1 MSLSKGQR
9 VRDQEF
15 PSPAPTPSIPTEQ
28 RRRQM
33 TDLIK
38 SGPVILG
45 WRERLS
51 LPELGIGLLKAKLD
65 TGARSSSL
73 HVDTLQTFERGGAT
87 WLRFTLSTRRRHPFD
102 VSCEAP
108 ALDRRVVTDTGGR
121 RTQRW
126 FIRTQVIL
134 AGQSFSVDVNLT
146 DRRHML
152 FPLLL
157 GRSALLGRFA
167 VDPAASYTQSPSAS
181 MATDL
186 S

>member
-1 MSLSKGQR
+1 
-9 VRDQEF
+9 
-15 PSPAPTPSIPTEQ
+15 
-28 RRRQM
+28 M
-33 TDLIK
+33 TDLIV
-38 SGPVILG
+38 SDLVVPGSATPGDAISRVATTLG
-45 WRERLS
+45 WRERLA

-73 HVDTLQTFERGGAT
+73 HVDTLQAFQRDGAT
-87 WLRFTLSTRRRHPFD
+87 WLRFALSIRRRHPFEI
-102 VSCEAP
+102 SCEAP
-108 ALDRRVVTDTGGR
+108 ALDRRAVTDTGGR
-121 RTQRW
+121 RTERW

-157 GRSALLGRFA
+157 GRSALMGRFA
-167 VDPAASYTQSPSAS
+167 VDPALSYTQSRSAS
-181 MATDL
+181 TVTDI

>member
-1 MSLSKGQR
+1 
-9 VRDQEF
+9 
-15 PSPAPTPSIPTEQ
+15 
-28 RRRQM
+28 M
-33 TDLIK
+33 TDLIVP
-38 SGPVILG
+38 GPTTLG
-45 WRERLS
+45 WRERLA

-73 HVDTLQTFERGGAT
+73 HVDTLESFQRNGAT
-87 WLRFTLSTRRRHPFD
+87 WLRFTLSTKRRHPFE

-108 ALDRRVVTDTGGR
+108 ALDRRVVTDTGGH
-121 RTQRW
+121 RTKRW
-126 FIRTQVIL
+126 FIRTQVTL

-157 GRSALLGRFA
+157 GRSALMGRFA
-167 VDPAASYTQSPSAS
+167 VDPALSYTQSRPLVVT
-181 MATDL
+181 TDR

>member
-1 MSLSKGQR
+1 
-9 VRDQEF
+9 
-15 PSPAPTPSIPTEQ
+15 
-28 RRRQM
+28 M

-38 SGPVILG
+38 PGPIVLG
-45 WRERLS
+45 WRERLA
-51 LPELGIGLLKAKLD
+51 LPELGISLLKAKLD

-73 HVDTLQTFERGGAT
+73 HVDTLETFQSRGDT
-87 WLRFTLSTRRRHPFD
+87 WLRFTLSIRRRHPFEI
-102 VSCEAP
+102 SCEAP

-121 RTQRW
+121 RTERW
-126 FIRTQVIL
+126 FIRTQVTL

-157 GRSALLGRFA
+157 GRSALMGRFT
-167 VDPAASYTQSPSAS
+167 VDPALSYSQSRPPVV
-181 MATDL
+181 ATDI

>member
-1 MSLSKGQR
+1 
-9 VRDQEF
+9 
-15 PSPAPTPSIPTEQ
+15 
-28 RRRQM
+28 
-33 TDLIK
+33 
-38 SGPVILG
+38 
-45 WRERLS
+45 
-51 LPELGIGLLKAKLD
+51 
-65 TGARSSSL
+65 
-73 HVDTLQTFERGGAT
+73 
-87 WLRFTLSTRRRHPFD
+87 

-134 AGQSFSVDVNLT
+134 AGQSFAVDVNLT

-167 VDPAASYTQSPSAS
+167 VDPALSYTQSRSAS